1 MTQDHASFRQMG
13 PRALDIALQDARR
26 HTLGLF
32 DALAGAGYGEAAQVP
47 RLAIL
52 NPPLWELGHI
62 AWFAEWFV
70 LREARSSRP
79 GDAMRPSLLPQGDA
93 LFDSNT
99 VAHDARWQLDLP
111 APDALKTYCAEVLEN
126 IRARLA
132 RASFED
138 AALYPWRLV
147 LAHEDM
153 HGEALL
159 YTLQT
164 LGAAPPTHP
173 AAPAMQAATPGEIAF
188 ASGDVLCGGDQA
200 RGFVFDNER
209 PALPCRVAPFAID
222 AGLVSNAAWLAFM
235 GDGGYRQLRYWSEAG
250 RAWLADS
257 GRAAPRYWQRDAAG
271 DGWHTLRFGQRV
283 SLDPAE
289 PVRHVSLYE
298 AEAYCSWAGRR
309 LPREAEW
316 EYAASAGHPGFVWGG
331 LWEWTA
337 SRFLPHPGFCADRYL
352 EYSAPSFGSCQ
363 SVRGA
368 SFATPPRLRSPHFRN
383 FYTPERDD
391 IYAGFRTCAL
401 QAG

>member
-1 MTQDHASFRQMG
+1 MIQDHASFRQMG
-13 PRALDIALQDARR
+13 PRALDAALQDARR
-26 HTLGLF
+26 RTLGLF
-32 DALAGAGYGEAAQVP
+32 DALAGAGYGQAARLP

-52 NPPLWELGHI
+52 NPPSWELGHI

-79 GDAMRPSLLPQGDA
+79 GDAIAPSLLARGDA

-99 VAHDARWQLDLP
+99 VAHDSRWQLDLP
-111 APDALKTYCAEVLEN
+111 GTDALKAYCAEVLDK
-126 IRARLA
+126 IRDRLA
-132 RASFED
+132 RTPEDD
-138 AALYPWRLV
+138 AALYPYRLV

-164 LGAAPPTHP
+164 LGAA
-173 AAPAMQAATPGEIAF
+173 APAQLAAEAIQAATPGEIAF
-188 ASGDVLCGGDQA
+188 GGGDLLCGGDQA

-209 PALPCRVAPFAID
+209 PPLPCRVAPFAID

-235 GDGGYRQLRYWSEAG
+235 RDGGP
-250 RAWLADS
+250 
-257 GRAAPRYWQRDAAG
+257 APRYWQRNEAG
-271 DGWHTLRFGQRV
+271 DGWHTLRFGQRGD
-283 SLDPAE
+283 LDPGQA
-289 PVRHVSLYE
+289 VRHVSLYQ

-309 LPREAEW
+309 LPLEQEW
-316 EYAASAGHPGFVWGG
+316 EFAASAGHPHFRWGQ

-337 SRFLPHPGFCADRYL
+337 SRFLPYPGFAADRYL
-352 EYSAPSFGSCQ
+352 EYSAPSFGSRQ
-363 SVRGA
+363 SLRGA

-391 IYAGFRTCAL
+391 IFAGFRTCAP
-401 QAG
+401 

>member
-1 MTQDHASFRQMG
+1 MTDDHASFRQMA
-13 PRALDIALQDARR
+13 PRALDAALQDARR
-26 HTLGLF
+26 RTLGLF
-32 DALAGAGYGEAAQVP
+32 DALAGAGYSQAAQVP

-79 GDAMRPSLLPQGDA
+79 DDASGPSLLARGDA

-99 VAHDARWQLDLP
+99 VAHDTRWQLDLP
-111 APDALKTYCAEVLEN
+111 APDAMKSYCVEVLDK
-126 IRARLA
+126 IRSRLA
-132 RASFED
+132 QTPDDD
-138 AALYPWRLV
+138 AALYPYRLV

-164 LGAAPPTHP
+164 LGAAPPAHF
-173 AAPAMQAATPGEIAF
+173 AAGAVQAATPGELAF
-188 ASGDVLCGGDQA
+188 AGGDVLCGGDPA

-235 GDGGYRQLRYWSEAG
+235 RDGGP
-250 RAWLADS
+250 
-257 GRAAPRYWQRDAAG
+257 APRYWQRDAAG

-283 SLDPAE
+283 ELDPDE
-289 PVRHVSLYE
+289 PVRHVSLYQ
-298 AEAYCSWAGRR
+298 AQAYCGWAGRR
-309 LPREAEW
+309 LPLEVEW
-316 EYAASAGHPGFVWGG
+316 EFAASAGHPDFIWGQ

-337 SRFLPHPGFCADRYL
+337 SPFLPYPGFAADRYR
-352 EYSAPSFGSCQ
+352 EYSAPSFGRCQ
-363 SVRGA
+363 VLRGA

-383 FYTPERDD
+383 FYAPERDD
-391 IYAGFRTCAL
+391 VFVGFRTCAP
-401 QAG
+401 

>member
-1 MTQDHASFRQMG
+1 MTEDHASFRQMG
-13 PRALDIALQDARR
+13 PRALDAALQDARR

-32 DALAGAGYGEAAQVP
+32 DALAGAGYGQAAQVP
-47 RLAIL
+47 RLAVL

-70 LREARSSRP
+70 LREAGSSQP
-79 GDAMRPSLLPQGDA
+79 EDAEGSSLLARGDA

-99 VAHDARWQLDLP
+99 VAHDTRWQRDLP
-111 APDALKTYCAEVLEN
+111 APAALKTYCAEVLDK

-132 RASFED
+132 QAGSGD
-138 AALYPWRLV
+138 AALYPYRLV

-164 LGAAPPTHP
+164 LGAAPPTHL
-173 AAPAMQAATPGEIAF
+173 AAEAGQAATPGDIAF
-188 ASGDVLCGGDQA
+188 AGGTLLCGGGPA

-222 AGLVSNAAWLAFM
+222 ADLVTNAAWLAFM
-235 GDGGYRQLRYWSEAG
+235 RDGGYRQPGYWSEEG

-257 GRAAPRYWQRDAAG
+257 GRAAPRYWQRDGAG
-271 DGWHTLRFGQRV
+271 DGRHTLRFGQRV
-283 SLDPAE
+283 DLDPGE

-298 AEAYCSWAGRR
+298 VQAYCSWAGRR
-309 LPREAEW
+309 LPLEEEW
-316 EYAASAGHPGFVWGG
+316 EYAASAGHPGFSWGQ

-337 SRFLPHPGFCADRYL
+337 SRFLPYPGFAADRYL
-352 EYSAPSFGSCQ
+352 EYSAPSFGSRQ
-363 SVRGA
+363 TLRGA

-391 IYAGFRTCAL
+391 LFVGFRTCAL
-401 QAG
+401 RAA